1 MLVPCWNVT
10 IMTQSMVGLKWC
22 QNQALGHGLN
32 KNKSHLIFGPY
43 FRWRNG
49 VCVRKSVYRPQIHT
63 YSEVGTVTLHQ
74 ICQLGKQPPSV
85 TRVHPPPH

>member
-32 KNKSHLIFGPY
+32 KNKCIFLSHIRGLISG
-43 FRWRNG
+43 G
-49 VCVRKSVYRPQIHT
+49 EMVCV
-63 YSEVGTVTLHQ
+63 
-74 ICQLGKQPPSV
+74 
-85 TRVHPPPH
+85 